1 MPLRLKVE
9 SYAGYKADE
18 RPMRFTPQT
27 AGGRTYE
34 VREVL
39 DQWYG
44 VGHRCFKVRAD
55 DDAVYI
61 LKHIDTDNIWI
72 LEAYRAG
79 KE

>member
-18 RPMRFTPQT
+18 RPLRFTPQT

-34 VREVL
+34 IREVL

-55 DDAVYI
+55 DGAIYV
-61 LKHIDTDNIWI
+61 LKHIELDDIWT
-72 LEAYRAG
+72 LEAFRA
-79 KE
+79 E